1 MIHIQIYI
9 YIYIYIYNIYTYIY
23 IYILQIITRY
33 NKNIIV
39 KLLKHFTVQYPT
51 FTLGKSFN
59 GEMLHIYYTYLFHCF
74 SSHKC

>member
-9 YIYIYIYNIYTYIY
+9 YIYKPRTTK
-23 IYILQIITRY
+23 ILQIITRY

>member
-9 YIYIYIYNIYTYIY
+9 YIYKPRTTK
-23 IYILQIITRY
+23 ILQIITRY

-59 GEMLHIYYTYLFHCF
+59 GEMLHIYYTYLFYCF